1 MIAKILSR
9 SLEIKN
15 ILRAQKLQGRG
26 KIKEFLSKHMLDP
39 KKIDYY
45 LNLKIDPNHPF
56 VITNK
61 DKDVF
66 LLSFTESNHLQF
78 KKIGTHEFESGAKF
92 QDELNKQL
100 TKLLNP

>member
-39 KKIDYY
+39 KKDR
-45 LNLKIDPNHPF
+45 LLLK
-56 VITNK
+56 
-61 DKDVF
+61 
-66 LLSFTESNHLQF
+66 
-78 KKIGTHEFESGAKF
+78 FE
-92 QDELNKQL
+92 NR
-100 TKLLNP
+100 P